1 MAVEIERKFLVR
13 NTQALAGIG
22 GIAYRQGYL
31 QCSDAT
37 VRVRVAGSRGYLTI
51 KGPTVN
57 ISRAEYEYEIPLPD
71 AQEMLGT
78 VCGALIEKTRYRL
91 DYKNHCW
98 EVDIFEGLNAG
109 LVLAE
114 VELQHESES
123 VALPDWIGM
132 EVSGDYRYYNSWLTQ
147 NPYCSWV

>member
-22 GIAYRQGYL
+22 GIPYRQGYL
-31 QCSDAT
+31 QCKDAT
-37 VRVRVAGSRGYLTI
+37 VRVRVAGNQGYLTI

-57 ISRAEYEYEIPLPD
+57 ISRAEYEYEIPLSD
-71 AQEMLGT
+71 AQQMLDT
-78 VCGALIEKTRYRL
+78 LCGALVEKTRYRL
-91 DYKNHCW
+91 DYKKHCW

-114 VELQHESES
+114 VEIQHESES

-132 EVSGDYRYYNSWLTQ
+132 EVSGDYRYYNSWLAQ
-147 NPYCSWV
+147 NPYCSWS